1 MKVLIQISRCLATP
15 VLPPFSGERSILPIA
30 LISAFLATLVSSWPQ
45 DLEYLWRNLTPLSST
60 QREYRLQE
68 LERWKLPRLITLLLS
83 LRKRVLAYCT
93 LGPLSIY
100 FISTYMGQLVGL
112 YIL

>member
-1 MKVLIQISRCLATP
+1 MEVLTQISRCLATP

-30 LISAFLATLVSSWPQ
+30 LISAFLATLVSSWPR

-60 QREYRLQE
+60 QREQE
-68 LERWKLPRLITLLLS
+68 LERWKLLELITLLLS

-93 LGPLSIY
+93 LGPLPLI
-100 FISTYMGQLVGL
+100 ISYQPIWVN
-112 YIL
+112 